1 MFQFI
6 VFIVLGEALVSRPL
20 RTSICI
26 ALFFVEVLLLLVVVM
41 VSSSSG
47 HIQNLSDAR
56 LSTEGKENLSDES
69 STV

>member
-26 ALFFVEVLLLLVVVM
+26 ALFFVEVLLVVVM

-47 HIQNLSDAR
+47 HIQILSDAR